1 MPSAF
6 IVSQAE
12 LLKRSSDPFL
22 VLQNLRDKYSIS
34 SFPSQMSRV
43 KDLWFEYGVRH
54 ENYDH
59 ALQRGWR
66 ELKKQGLSSQYLDQY
81 EQFGRD
87 NMKEQLRKSKLAAH
101 QKLTGST
108 RTDRIISNIPILP
121 EYMADYKL
129 SRDDSLKYNSLSSK
143 CLEKRSME
151 CVEIADADELVK
163 KCHRIVKD
171 PDSHDPFIVVA
182 ACSVLCGRR
191 SIELLKTGEFS
202 PSRINGYCCEFRG
215 AAKKRGMCGEKTTE
229 IPLLIKFKHLIRA
242 IDNFRSRIDV
252 NDLTNSRINAKYSHK
267 LGDAAKILV
276 DSLEVR
282 FHDLRMLYGNITH
295 QAFTNKCSIN
305 IWLKKVL
312 MHDTIDT
319 SIFYSRCKILKCTI
333 DLGSFL

>member
-22 VLQNLRDKYSIS
+22 VLQNLRDKYALS

-43 KDLWFEYGVRH
+43 KEAWFEFGDRH
-54 ENYDH
+54 KNYEH
-59 ALQRGWR
+59 AFQRGYR
-66 ELKKQGLSSQYLDQY
+66 ELKKQGISSQFLKQY
-81 EQFGRD
+81 EKFGED
-87 NMKEQLRKSKLAAH
+87 NMKEQLRKSRIAAS
-101 QKLTGST
+101 QQLTGSK
-108 RTDRIISNIPILP
+108 RTDRVISSIPILP
-121 EYMADYKL
+121 DYMADYKL
-129 SRDDSLKYNSLSSK
+129 SKDDTLKYNDLTTK
-143 CLEKRSME
+143 CLERRSME
-151 CVEIADADELVK
+151 CVEISDADELVK

-182 ACSVLCGRR
+182 GCSVLCGRR
-191 SIELLKTGEFS
+191 AIELLSSGVFL
-202 PSRINGYCCEFRG
+202 PSRAGSYCCDFRG
-215 AAKKRGMCGEKTTE
+215 AAKKRGLCSNKVTQ
-229 IPLLIKFKHLIRA
+229 IPLLIKSKHLLKA
-242 IDNFRSRIDV
+242 IENFRSRIHV
-252 NDLTNSRINAKYSHK
+252 SGLTNSAINSKYSHK

-319 SIFYSRCKILKCTI
+319 SIFYSRCKISKCSL
-333 DLGSFL
+333 DLGNFL